1 VDKPNRHRGAKLRPK
16 FVLPGEISLFNFV
29 NIKNILYFHFSQNGS
44 DYVFIYSYFLLLNL
58 KFAMQMQHEIKKPT
72 LIYLLPTQPLIPKA
86 PIRYLDFNIE
96 YCTFDLTLP
105 LNITVDNPLKEE
117 STFFRPPFH
126 FT

>member
-1 VDKPNRHRGAKLRPK
+1 
-16 FVLPGEISLFNFV
+16 
-29 NIKNILYFHFSQNGS
+29 
-44 DYVFIYSYFLLLNL
+44 
-58 KFAMQMQHEIKKPT
+58 MQMQHEIKKPT

-117 STFFRPPFH
+117 STFFKPPFH